1 MPLPRAV
8 SFWLVLCMMVWLALP
23 QSSRASVNA
32 PALIAYAETNWAGTG
47 YTGSSKSSPSVSWL
61 AGDTVVVM
69 AGTFT
74 DGSGCMSAPT
84 GAGVRS
90 GSRIAGYHLGHGRS

>member
-23 QSSRASVNA
+23 HSSRASVNA

-47 YTGSSKSSPSVSWL
+47 YTGTSKSSPSVSWL

-69 AGTFT
+69 AGTVT
-74 DGSGCMSAPT
+74 GGSGSIGAPT
-84 GAGVRS
+84 GAGFSFCLV
-90 GSRIAGYHLGHGRS
+90 ITGYKPWD